1 MKKFVI
7 LAFLVLGAFNLFY
20 FNSSYAKSIELNGIK
35 VTLTTEIEKK
45 KVGRGIDVKEPNRFS
60 NTEYETEKS
69 EPEDKYVK
77 VELAVKNSNTYESA
91 NVIIEELL
99 PMGFRQISSDKID
112 KVINVKVEKGE
123 EKRFNYSYQYHKSF
137 LRDQYSSI
145 AYDEDGNIIYK
156 NEDVSFENQ
165 KSVNKY
171 IDDNIK
177 TKQENQKGI
186 PDINEE
192 SEGLRKGAFDILK
205 FLIIFIACVILLIVF
220 LMFYKTIRGNDN
232 FFNYKDP
239 FNCFVIF
246 LLSSII
252 IRLVFCQDTF
262 AKTKYSPQIYE
273 YGKSYEKVIYE
284 PVHFNDDIYR
294 FAYKISFS
302 FDSSYEISDIDYET
316 DTDGDLLVDALEY
329 QYMTDKENVD
339 TDGDG
344 ISDYMEV
351 MFLDY
356 NPLSDDTFEE
366 GIKDGDRDFDNDK
379 LINIEEVGYGTDLT
393 NVDTDYDTLTDY
405 DEIKKYNTDPLNI
418 DTDEDLLIDSDEL
431 KLGLD
436 PNNPRTDGV
445 TLDSEKKIKQDYA
458 MTNVP
463 EDLRKGDIFIKNV
476 SGRVSGNI
484 DNEVKISKENE
495 EVFNSMSSF
504 VQSGFKVDLKEDEK
518 IDIELD
524 VSKVSDRRT
533 TLIIVK
539 YDNGVIEAIDTIC
552 DGDSLKASIGS
563 GTYSVMDS
571 EIILKDFNIM
581 ISDYLS

>member
-7 LAFLVLGAFNLFY
+7 LAFLVLGVFNLFH
-20 FNSSYAKSIELNGIK
+20 FNNSYAKSIELNGIK

-112 KVINVKVEKGE
+112 REINVKVEKGE

-186 PDINEE
+186 SDINEE
-192 SEGLRKGAFDILK
+192 SEDLRKGAFDILK
-205 FLIIFIACVILLIVF
+205 FLIIFIACIILLIVF
-220 LMFYKTIRGNDN
+220 LMFYKTIRGKDN

-246 LLSSII
+246 ILLSII
-252 IRLVFCQDTF
+252 IRFVFCHDAF
-262 AKTKYSPQIYE
+262 AKTKYSPQVYE
-273 YGKSYEKVIYE
+273 SGKRYEKVIYE
-284 PVHFNDDIYR
+284 PIHFNDGIYR

-356 NPLSDDTFEE
+356 NPLSDDTFED
-366 GIKDGDRDFDNDK
+366 GIKDGDRDYDNDK
-379 LINIEEVGYGTDLT
+379 LTNIEEVGYGTDLT
-393 NVDTDYDTLTDY
+393 NVDTDYDTLKDY

-436 PNNPRTDGV
+436 PNNPITDGV
-445 TLDSEKKIKQDYA
+445 TPDSERKIKQDYA

-504 VQSGFKVDLKEDEK
+504 VQSGFKVDFKEDEK

-524 VSKVSDRRT
+524 VSKVSDRKT